1 MTGLYVSHSLT
12 KDMNELQWLQELEEK
27 ANVDIE
33 WEQIYSDWETTKSTR
48 FASGDI
54 PDILINATV
63 DSDYTKYNGLF
74 MELSSLIEEN
84 APNVMQM
91 FEEEPDT
98 RILATTK
105 EGKIFA
111 TPKFQGKWP
120 ATNTVM
126 FINKEWLDNLG
137 LEMPETFM
145 ELKEVLKA
153 FKEQDAN
160 GNGNP
165 DDEVPL
171 DFNAYGGNNAWFNSA
186 YSLTNLLGATG
197 IQLTNWGQ
205 EGYFA
210 EDGKVKCY
218 AVDERYRDFL
228 RFMSELYK
236 EGLINQKALTSDY
249 STYQSL
255 SRGRRGRKRSGGCSL
270 RLGRNR

>member
-1 MTGLYVSHSLT
+1 
-12 KDMNELQWLQELEEK
+12 MNELQWLQELEEK

-105 EGKIFA
+105 EDKIFA
-111 TPKFQGKWP
+111 APKFQGKWP

-126 FINKEWLDNLG
+126 FINKE
-137 LEMPETFM
+137 
-145 ELKEVLKA
+145 
-153 FKEQDAN
+153 
-160 GNGNP
+160 
-165 DDEVPL
+165 
-171 DFNAYGGNNAWFNSA
+171 
-186 YSLTNLLGATG
+186 
-197 IQLTNWGQ
+197 
-205 EGYFA
+205 
-210 EDGKVKCY
+210 
-218 AVDERYRDFL
+218 
-228 RFMSELYK
+228 
-236 EGLINQKALTSDY
+236 
-249 STYQSL
+249 
-255 SRGRRGRKRSGGCSL
+255 
-270 RLGRNR
+270 

>member
-1 MTGLYVSHSLT
+1 MRRKVIALLLSVCMLAVPLAGCGSHENADSENTSVVNGKETQTDRKAEEGGNTETIKLTGLYVSHSLT
-12 KDMNELQWLQELEEK
+12 KDMNELQWLQELEAK

-74 MELSSLIEEN
+74 MELSQLIEEN

-111 TPKFQGKWP
+111 APKFQGKWP

-126 FINKEWLDNLG
+126 FINKKWLDNLG
-137 LEMPETFM
+137 LEMPETFT
-145 ELKEVLKA
+145 ELEEVLKA
-153 FKEQDAN
+153 FN
-160 GNGNP
+160 C
-165 DDEVPL
+165 
-171 DFNAYGGNNAWFNSA
+171 
-186 YSLTNLLGATG
+186 LLYTSPSP
-197 IQLTNWGQ
+197 
-205 EGYFA
+205 
-210 EDGKVKCY
+210 
-218 AVDERYRDFL
+218 RD
-228 RFMSELYK
+228 
-236 EGLINQKALTSDY
+236 
-249 STYQSL
+249 
-255 SRGRRGRKRSGGCSL
+255 
-270 RLGRNR
+270 

>member
-1 MTGLYVSHSLT
+1 MRRKVIALLLSVCMLAVPLAGCGSHENADSENTSAVNGKETQTDRKAEEGGNTETIKLTGLYVSHSLT
-12 KDMNELQWLQELEEK
+12 KDMNELQWLQELEAK

-74 MELSSLIEEN
+74 MELTQLIEEN

-111 TPKFQGKWP
+111 APKFQGKWP

-137 LEMPETFM
+137 LEMPETFT
-145 ELKEVLKA
+145 ELEEVLKA
-153 FKEQDAN
+153 FKDQDAN

-171 DFNAYGGNNAWFNSA
+171 DFNAYGGNNA
-186 YSLTNLLGATG
+186 
-197 IQLTNWGQ
+197 
-205 EGYFA
+205 
-210 EDGKVKCY
+210 
-218 AVDERYRDFL
+218 
-228 RFMSELYK
+228 
-236 EGLINQKALTSDY
+236 
-249 STYQSL
+249 
-255 SRGRRGRKRSGGCSL
+255 
-270 RLGRNR
+270 